1 MPSNQNIY
9 IPDKESS
16 HISIYEKKKWN
27 IKEKDNLINKF
38 INKKISILDKKCNE
52 LEKSGQIKEK
62 YVEQY
67 NEFINDYYAD
77 ENNIKEKCTNEV
89 ELLLF
94 NNRTKIKTDD
104 KLLNH

>member
-1 MPSNQNIY
+1 
-9 IPDKESS
+9 
-16 HISIYEKKKWN
+16 
-27 IKEKDNLINKF
+27 LIE
-38 INKKISILDKKCNE
+38 ISILDKKCNE

-62 YVEQY
+62 YVEKY

-94 NNRTKIKTDD
+94 NNRTKIIEHN
-104 KLLNH
+104 KLIKA